1 MIEIKMYV
9 IRIVVS
15 LVLGYII
22 GLERKMRYNDAGP
35 RTHAMVSLGACIF
48 ILVSMYGFPDSAADP
63 SRIASCIVTGI
74 SFIGAGTIVY
84 NKGSI
89 RGLTTAAG
97 IWVMAGIGMCV
108 GTGQIV
114 LGCIATAAVLLFQI
128 IAHIQIPK
136 LSRRK
141 DRYTVEIV
149 YEADDE
155 YKLSD
160 HLKYDKVLSC
170 RYQRKEDKLICNTT
184 VLIFSYKTSMEEIID
199 KLRKNKQVLSVEF
212 QTGK

>member
-1 MIEIKMYV
+1 MFEIKMYV
-9 IRIVVS
+9 VRICIA
-15 LVLGYII
+15 LLLGYIV
-22 GLERKMRYNDAGP
+22 GLERKLRYNDAGP
-35 RTHAMVSLGACIF
+35 RTHAMVSLGACVF

-108 GTGQIV
+108 GTGQII
-114 LGCIATAAVLLFQI
+114 LACIATASVLFFQI
-128 IAHIQIPK
+128 IAHIQLPNK
-136 LSRRK
+136 NRK
-141 DRYTVEIV
+141 GRYTVEIV
-149 YEADDE
+149 YEADDD

-160 HLKYDKVLSC
+160 HLLYDKVLSC
-170 RYQRKEDKLICNTT
+170 RYQRKDDKLICNTT

-199 KLRKNKQVLSVEF
+199 KLRKNKQVLSIEF